1 MNIVSRKLHELEK
14 NVLPEL
20 PDRGTTKITWE
31 NGDIELDRAE
41 AELHRRASQIL
52 EAHADEMKEALEKLA
67 KEQFV
72 PVSSLIKQ
80 AIAKYLEA
88 QGLDWRKEPEKK
100 LKK

>member
-1 MNIVSRKLHELEK
+1 MPTSIKLD
-14 NVLPEL
+14 P
-20 PDRGTTKITWE
+20 
-31 NGDIELDRAE
+31 
-41 AELHRRASQIL
+41 
-52 EAHADEMKEALEKLA
+52 EMKEALEKLA